1 MFDLSILDLRLGGP
15 KKMKWRGSNSE
26 RADMWLERADLR
38 HDRADW
44 GAEGV
49 ILRLERVEFRPKRG
63 G

>member
-1 MFDLSILDLRLGGP
+1 
-15 KKMKWRGSNSE
+15 MKWRGSNSE
-26 RADMWLERADLR
+26 RPDMWLERADLR
-38 HDRADW
+38 HARADW